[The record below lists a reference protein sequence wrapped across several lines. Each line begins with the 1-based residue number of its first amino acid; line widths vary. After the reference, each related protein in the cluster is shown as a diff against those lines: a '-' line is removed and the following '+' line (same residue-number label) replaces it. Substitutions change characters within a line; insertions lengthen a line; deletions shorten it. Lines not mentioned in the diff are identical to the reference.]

1 MDENARL
8 EFIVL
13 VGINT
18 NEIEN
23 FGEYLSCIS
32 RKVRRVPVSSKDI
45 TSEQVNS
52 VAKQVV
58 ANITLVFPQQESN
71 GKSPYVNQH
80 SNAAYNVAQNPK
92 AHEDVHIS
100 SVYPE
105 TEYVIAN

>member
-80 SNAAYNVAQNPK
+80 SNAAHNVAQNPK